1 MAGMLALTA
10 TASFAAGEGNGVVLV
25 SDRVDLSPSSQGTAT
40 AKAVLINPTAAD
52 VPVRVRIVPPSPGG
66 CSVSVPANTVVPAHR
81 QQEVTVS
88 AEGCPDGRDGT
99 VWFTLTAGGLS
110 FPMKAARAPESRPH
124 WNSLYY
130 AFGAAGLAA
139 LTVCFLEYLYFT
151 KGEATEGSVPSGPRP
166 SGPRSA
172 TTNPAKRPGRTPGT
186 QLVLDKS
193 WDFTKSWAGNVT
205 VVAAAFAG
213 VFGSS
218 GVMTALFGK
227 DAGSNAIA
235 VITVAAAIAVGV
247 VGAAPLFLGAFGEER
262 PALPN
267 LNPPR
272 PVWLGIPVWALL
284 AAASLT
290 LTAAGGELAAIVLAA
305 TLELRLSTTQ
315 QVLVWVTGALG
326 GLLLIKYAQ
335 QTLYQLITY
344 SPTADEQDK
353 ADQEDMAAADKAAEV
368 TAAALEHA
376 KEQRVMPPAPVPAA
390 ASASMPRH
398 RSALL

>member
-10 TASFAAGEGNGVVLV
+10 TDSFAAGEGNGVVLV
-25 SDRVDLSPSSQGTAT
+25 SDRVDLSAASQGTAT
-40 AKAVLINPTAAD
+40 AEAVLINPTAAD

-81 QQEVTVS
+81 QQEVAVS
-88 AEGCPDGRDGT
+88 AEGCPDGQDGT

-110 FPMKAARAPESRPH
+110 FPMKASRAPESRPH

-139 LTVCFLEYLYFT
+139 LTVCFLEYLYFR
-151 KGEATEGSVPSGPRP
+151 KGEPTEGSATSGPRP
-166 SGPRSA
+166 SGPRS
-172 TTNPAKRPGRTPGT
+172 TTNPGKRPRRTPGT

>member
-110 FPMKAARAPESRPH
+110 FPMKAARAPEPRPH

-172 TTNPAKRPGRTPGT
+172 TTNPAKRPRRTPGT

-353 ADQEDMAAADKAAEV
+353 ADQEDLAAAEKTAEV

-376 KEQRVMPPAPVPAA
+376 KEQRMMPPGPVPAA
-390 ASASMPRH
+390 ASAPMPRH